1 MSFTYIKNI
10 PLCVFLSFCFSLQ
23 NTTRWGLWTMP
34 YVLLLSLLTS
44 TLVLLV
50 LNSMTLV
57 TLLYDEDKTKSAL
70 KKKTIRG
77 PMHGEVMFPTF
88 SIYFLFIPLMVA
100 TSISLF
106 GN

>member
-1 MSFTYIKNI
+1 MMKIRLRVPS
-10 PLCVFLSFCFSLQ
+10 
-23 NTTRWGLWTMP
+23 
-34 YVLLLSLLTS
+34 
-44 TLVLLV
+44 
-50 LNSMTLV
+50 
-57 TLLYDEDKTKSAL
+57 
-70 KKKTIRG
+70 KKKIIRG